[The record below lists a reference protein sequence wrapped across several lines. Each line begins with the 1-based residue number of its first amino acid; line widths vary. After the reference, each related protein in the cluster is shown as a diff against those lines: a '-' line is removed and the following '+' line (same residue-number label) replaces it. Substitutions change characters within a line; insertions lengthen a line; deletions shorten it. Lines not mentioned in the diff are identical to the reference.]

1 MEVMHMKKTLFF
13 AVLALLALAPAFA
26 GTITVTQPAGGNV
39 VLGAPCPISW
49 TATGITSNVRIN
61 LITPGG
67 ALVGLIIGNQAAD
80 SSPYT
85 WTAGAPAVA
94 GERYRV
100 RVAASDGSGMGE
112 SAVFTVVAGGG
123 DPGDPEDP
131 EDPEEPNPPGAG
143 ITVTQPSAGSSWRP
157 GTRQTL
163 TWTKSGSM
171 PFMVQITL
179 RREGAPET
187 EEPVLRIA
195 DGCANNGSRVWF
207 IPDDLAPGRYFV
219 RVRASNSIRG
229 DSPVFAIDAAG
240 TRGEVAG
247 PITPIRCDLEMPGVG
262 IEYYNGN
269 IVAWVKNNG
278 PDSLRNHDVK
288 FRLNFPEG
296 GRGEQ
301 IITRMISVPI
311 GAEEGVPLLAFVR
324 SSIPDAGLRTLVR
337 IDTTLSHISD
347 PNSLNQH
354 RDVRLYAD
362 DRTPIDLAIT
372 ISNQRVSQV
381 IGGGDLHDGIPH
393 HKYRL
398 HATLHLR
405 NNSSAPA
412 EIARVLCRWKEEY
425 HTDSGWSHYPET
437 HAHGT
442 LTLGPFRPGEDI
454 TREIELEYKT
464 YTFEMER
471 RIHFE
476 LDPDRLLND
485 PNRGNNEVRSVIYDV
500 R

>member
-1 MEVMHMKKTLFF
+1 MKKTLFF
-13 AVLALLALAPAFA
+13 SVLALLALAPAFA
-26 GTITVTQPAGGNV
+26 GTITVTQPAGGDV
-39 VLGAPCPISW
+39 VLGAACPISW

-112 SAVFTVVAGGG
+112 SAIFTVVAGGG

-131 EDPEEPNPPGAG
+131 EEPTPPGAG

-163 TWTKSGSM
+163 TWTKSGRM
-171 PFMVQITL
+171 PVMVQISL

-219 RVRASNSIRG
+219 RVRASGSIRG

-247 PITPIRCDLEMPGVG
+247 PDTPIRAELEIPGVG
-262 IEYYNGN
+262 VEYYNRH

-278 PDSLRNHDVK
+278 PESLRAHDVK
-288 FRLNFPEG
+288 FRLSFPESG
-296 GRGEQ
+296 GSEQ
-301 IITRMISVPI
+301 IITARISVPV
-311 GAEEGVPLLAFVR
+311 GAEESVQLL
-324 SSIPDAGLRTLVR
+324 SLEPDHFPGAGLRTAVR
-337 IDTTLSHISD
+337 IDTSLSHIQD
-347 PNSLNQH
+347 TNPYNQH
-354 RDVRLYAD
+354 RDVRIFAD
-362 DRTPIDLAIT
+362 SRPALDLEIQLDRDRTTIT
-372 ISNQRVSQV
+372 HVLVSTGRPFV
-381 IGGGDLHDGIPH
+381 
-393 HKYRL
+393 HKYHIRGWMR
-398 HATLHLR
+398 LR
-405 NNSSAPA
+405 NRSAAPA
-412 EIARVLCRWKEEY
+412 EIARVKCRWVSQSRNTGESAWQE
-425 HTDSGWSHYPET
+425 GYP
-437 HAHGT
+437 ASNGS
-442 LTLGPFRPGEDI
+442 LQLGPFRSGEF
-454 TREIELEYKT
+454 TACV
-464 YTFEMER
+464 FEFDFLVHDYDAVVYHR
-471 RIHFE
+471 VLFD
-476 LDPDRLLND
+476 LDPERLLND
-485 PNRGNNEVRSVIYDV
+485 PDRSNNTVASGEWDHR
-500 R
+500 